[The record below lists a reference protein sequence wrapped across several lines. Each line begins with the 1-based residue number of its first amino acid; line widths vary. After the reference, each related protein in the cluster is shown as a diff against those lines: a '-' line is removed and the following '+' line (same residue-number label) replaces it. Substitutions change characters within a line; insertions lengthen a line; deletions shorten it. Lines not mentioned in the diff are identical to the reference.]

1 MKYVIKYAFFTI
13 IYLILTWIM
22 SDNMQCLF
30 EGNQSCLFDFAIRY
44 IIFMVL
50 MVVYD
55 VWVKDKLF
63 KKSSTK

>member
-30 EGNQSCLFDFAIRY
+30 EGNQSCLFDFTIRY
-44 IIFMVL
+44 LIFMVL

-55 VWVKDKLF
+55 LWVKDRLF
-63 KKSSTK
+63 KKSNSK